1 MYCFPML
8 GEREKLLP
16 ETPLI
21 CKDYKDS
28 DIDIKRLFWTVVS
41 YFLKNKTILH
51 SDIIDASFFT

>member
-28 DIDIKRLFWTVVS
+28 DIDINAYSEQWFHI
-41 YFLKNKTILH
+41 F
-51 SDIIDASFFT
+51 